1 MKHSLDTLFNPSS
14 VAVIGASS
22 NRAKLGHIVLRNIR
36 DSGYTGKIYAI
47 NPKPGKILD
56 VDTYTDIAAIPKA
69 PDLAVLV
76 VPASVVIEVARACGE
91 AGVKT
96 IIVIAAG
103 FREVGE
109 EGLLREQS
117 LLEIVEEF
125 GMRLLGPNCLGV
137 MDTTTP
143 LNASFAGSLPPRGNV
158 AVVSQSG
165 AICTAILDWAKVSGV
180 GFSRFISVGN
190 KPDISE
196 AELFEYL
203 ADDPETKVVLAYLEG
218 IDDGQAFRSAASA
231 LARRKPLILLKAG
244 VSDEGS
250 AAVSSH
256 TGTLTGSDDVLQEV
270 IRECGIIRA
279 GSLEEMFD
287 LTTYFSSSSLPKG
300 DRIAIITNA
309 GGPGVMTTDAIANAG
324 LQIATFSEKTIKTL
338 ATALPDE
345 ANVHNPVD
353 CIGDARAS
361 RYSTALSTV
370 LRDKN
375 VDGAVVLLTPQ
386 AMTEIEATADVIIAN
401 AGSGKPVIA
410 SFMGGHAVR
419 SGAERLGMAGIPCY
433 PDPVR
438 AVNTLASA
446 LALAERQRSKP
457 SPVPKQQRIP
467 RETTERVEAL
477 KRSGNQAIWGAEAV
491 ALLEPYGIT
500 SPKSE
505 LVSDL
510 AGAKKVAKGQYPVVM
525 KIDSPDILHK
535 SDVGGVITGIAS
547 EQELSEAYERIHRS
561 VKRLVPKA
569 RLRGV
574 TISEEIG
581 EGIDVLVGAKRDPV
595 FGPVIAVGTGG
606 VYVEVMHDVA
616 LGLTPLDEARAEQ
629 LLSRTA
635 ISKVLHGVRGE
646 KAYDTKLLL
655 AAIVGIARVMDD
667 VPQIR
672 ELDLN
677 PFRVT
682 RRGSKT
688 LDTRILFDV

>member
-1 MKHSLDTLFNPSS
+1 MKHTLDTLFNPRS

-36 DSGYTGKIYAI
+36 DAGFAGKLYAI

-56 VDTYTDIAAIPKA
+56 VPTYTDIAAVPEA
-69 PDLAVLV
+69 PELAVLAVPSQAV
-76 VPASVVIEVARACGE
+76 VEVARACGE

-109 EGLLREQS
+109 DGAAREQA
-117 LLEIVEEF
+117 LRDVVAHF

-137 MDTTTP
+137 MDATTS
-143 LNASFAGSLPPRGNV
+143 LNASFAGALPPRGNV

-190 KPDISE
+190 KPDIAE

-203 ADDPETKVVLAYLEG
+203 ADDPQTEVVLAYLEG
-218 IDDGQAFRSAASA
+218 IDDGAAFREAASA

-270 IRECGIIRA
+270 VRECGILRA
-279 GSLEEMFD
+279 ASLEEMFD
-287 LTTYFSSSSLPKG
+287 LATYFATTPLPKG
-300 DRIAIITNA
+300 NRVAIVTNA
-309 GGPGVMTTDAIANAG
+309 GGPGVMTTDAIAAAG
-324 LQIATFSEKTIKTL
+324 LSIASFSGKTVKTL
-338 ATALPDE
+338 SAALPDE

-370 LRDKN
+370 LRDKG
-375 VDGAVVLLTPQ
+375 VDAVVVLLTPQ
-386 AMTEIEATADVIIAN
+386 AMTEIDATADVIIAN
-401 AGSGKPVIA
+401 SKTDKPIVA

-419 SGAERLGMAGIPCY
+419 PGAQRLGMAGVPCY
-433 PDPVR
+433 PDPQR
-438 AVNTLASA
+438 AVASLAA
-446 LALAERQRSKP
+446 ATAVAERQKAKP
-457 SPVPKQQRIP
+457 VREVKHPRIP
-467 RETTERVEAL
+467 TDVRAQIEAV
-477 KRSGNQAIWGAEAV
+477 KVSGEHALWGAEAV
-491 ALLEPYGIT
+491 ALLEPYGIS

-510 AGAKKVAKGQYPVVM
+510 EGAKRAARGKYPIVM

-535 SDVGGVITGIAS
+535 SDVGGVITGITN

-574 TISEEIG
+574 AISEEIG

-595 FGPVIAVGTGG
+595 FGPVVAVGTGG
-606 VYVEVMHDVA
+606 IYVEVLHDVA
-616 LGLTPLDEARAEQ
+616 LALAPLDQTAANQ
-629 LLSRTA
+629 LLERTA
-635 ISKVLHGVRGE
+635 VSQVLGGVRGE
-646 KAYDTKLLL
+646 EPYDTKVLL
-655 AAIVGIARVMDD
+655 AAIVGISRTMHDI
-667 VPQIR
+667 PEIR

-688 LDTRILFDV
+688 LDTRILLDS